1 MPRVGYPLTPILV
14 RVFQSSRTQTAGPPA
29 MPGQGQMPYSCAC
42 GLFYKDLTSFN
53 LASSPQLCPPVVRLR
68 PSSSLLSRKT
78 SEPAHLLRYRD
89 VSLYM
94 VRIEGTAEHAHPSS
108 DPPRIALASPSL
120 ASVPSDCEPV
130 RGADTC
136 VRIPHVPSDRLN
148 LSHRR
153 LCTWRRP
160 VLHRFARPAPSA
172 GCAAHRR
179 IGARPHAFPTS
190 SK

>member
-1 MPRVGYPLTPILV
+1 
-14 RVFQSSRTQTAGPPA
+14 
-29 MPGQGQMPYSCAC
+29 MPGQGQMPYIPLIPLRLPV
-42 GLFYKDLTSFN
+42 GLIFRRLQLLQPCPLLPALSTCR
-53 LASSPQLCPPVVRLR
+53 SSPPNRFSMLF
-68 PSSSLLSRKT
+68 RKT
-78 SEPAHLLRYRD
+78 SEPAHLVRCRD

-120 ASVPSDCEPV
+120 ASAPSDCEPV

-136 VRIPHVPSDRLN
+136 VRMPHVPSDRLN
-148 LSHRR
+148 LPHRR

-179 IGARPHAFPTS
+179 IGSRPHAFPTS